1 MANKPIDHG
10 DFDFLQAFVKRGFV
24 NIPRL
29 LIDYTPDLGLDYGT
43 IGRIAALMVF
53 VGGPDE
59 SAFETYRIS
68 RRVSAADFDQIC
80 GLLAD
85 LEQKELVVSKHDG
98 EDITFSF
105 APLLFSLRAIW
116 GHYRELQESVQVEP
130 KVHPAISAAE
140 QVLGRTLTD
149 RDVKDIQDWIVTY
162 NYATDMVIAICKQ
175 GKGNT
180 RMNYLNQI
188 ARSWFEE
195 GIRTPEEAE
204 AHGARHRKSA
214 TRHRAIIQYLGIK
227 HNLTGAEQALLEKWT
242 DEWAFSNEVI
252 IRACMESTGSKNPMQ
267 YINRVL
273 ESWVEQGVRTVDDV
287 DKVLSEH
294 KRKTVTVD
302 SAQTTRARRTPA
314 RSSTVFLNREKKDKE
329 YYDHIYKRFDK

>member
-1 MANKPIDHG
+1 MDYG

-43 IGRIAALMVF
+43 IGRIVALMAC
-53 VGGPDE
+53 VGGPQE

-68 RRVSAADFDQIC
+68 RQASAGDFDQIC
-80 GLLAD
+80 GLVAD
-85 LEQKELVVSKHDG
+85 LEQKELVVSNQVGD
-98 EDITFSF
+98 EITFSF

-116 GHYRELQESVQVEP
+116 GHYREQQDTTPDPP
-130 KVHPAISAAE
+130 KIHPAIAAAE
-140 QVLGRTLTD
+140 QFLGRTLSD

-162 NYATDMVIAICKQ
+162 KYDTDMVIAICKQ

-180 RMNYLNQI
+180 RINYLNQI

-195 GIRTPEEAE
+195 GIRTPEDAE
-204 AHGARHRKSA
+204 VHSARHRKTTA
-214 TRHRAIIQYLGIK
+214 RHRSIIQYLGIK
-227 HNLTGAEQALLEKWT
+227 HNLTGAEQALLDKWT
-242 DEWAFSNEVI
+242 DEWAFSNEII

-273 ESWVEQGVRTVDDV
+273 ESWVEQGVRTVEDV
-287 DKVLSEH
+287 EKVLSEH
-294 KRKTVTVD
+294 KRKAATGD
-302 SAQTTRARRTPA
+302 GSQPPKARRTPA
-314 RSSTVFLNREKKDKE
+314 RSSTIFLNREKNDKE